1 MVAWRM
7 TNQAD
12 WRQQRE
18 GRMRTVEEFS
28 EQDEYVTV
36 EELANVLKV
45 NVRTIQRIVQRKEL
59 PAIRVGRQ
67 WRFRREWVT
76 QWLGKN
82 TVNLGE
88 GSA

>member
-1 MVAWRM
+1 M
-7 TNQAD
+7 D
-12 WRQQRE
+12 
-18 GRMRTVEEFS
+18 EFNEQS
-28 EQDEYVTV
+28 EFITV

-45 NVRTIQRIVQRKEL
+45 NVRTIQRFVNRKEL

-76 QWLGKN
+76 DWLNKN

-88 GSA
+88 DSG